1 METSIAIE
9 VPEYPKTETLFD
21 RNKDTF
27 KVIPG
32 NFRSP
37 EFSLVKRWLVTEK
50 VDGTNVRVALLPD
63 DTVFYGGRTDAAQMP
78 PFLLQMLRDTL
89 PRDLLVKVLRID
101 DARPVV
107 TLFGEG
113 YGERIQKGGGKY
125 RKGVSFRLFDVN
137 VGGVWLEWENVE
149 SIAKGLG
156 IETVPVLSYGSTTE
170 NAVDL
175 VSVSSV
181 VAHTERGEQAESEGV
196 VCRTVP
202 LLRDRMGHRVVW
214 KLKAKDF

>member
-9 VPEYPKTETLFD
+9 VPEYPKTETLYE

-37 EFSLVKRWLVTEK
+37 EFSLVNRWLVTEK

-63 DTVFYGGRTDAAQMP
+63 DTVFYGVRTDAAQMP

-101 DARPVV
+101 EARPVV

-113 YGERIQKGGGKY
+113 YGERIQKRGGKY
-125 RKGVSFRLFDVN
+125 RKGVSFRLFDVR
-137 VGGVWLEWENVE
+137 VGPVWLEWDSV
-149 SIAKGLG
+149 SQIAERLG
-156 IETVPVLSYGSTTE
+156 IKTVPVLGTMTTE
-170 NAVDL
+170 KAIDN
-175 VSVSSV
+175 VSLESRVMAEEGGTRA
-181 VAHTERGEQAESEGV
+181 AHEGV
-196 VCRTVP
+196 VCRTFP
-202 LLRDRMGHRVVW
+202 LLLDRMGRRVMW